1 MISILFLIRSL
12 ERGGAERQ
20 LIELVKG
27 LDKTRFRV
35 AVVTFYDGGSLRPEL
50 ERVPDIEVFSLHKAS
65 RWDLIAILPRLYRL
79 TRTFN
84 PRVIHGYMG
93 VANHLAVPL
102 GKLVGARVVWGVRA
116 STMDASEYDWTFTWL
131 SRLSIFL
138 ARYPDVIMVNS
149 TAAKETIVRE
159 TAAQRVVMV
168 PNGID
173 TDTHRRMCEAGRRV
187 RSEWGIAPNVQLVGL
202 VARLEPM
209 KDHPTFLRAAA
220 ELHGERS
227 DVRFVCV
234 GDGPA
239 VYADKMRELA
249 GSLGLSSTLR
259 WAGARTD
266 MPAVYSA
273 LDVAVS
279 SSCYGEGFSN
289 ATAEAMACEVPC
301 VVTDVGESAAIVGDR
316 RQVVPIKDS
325 GALASAVGRLLG
337 MPKEERVASGD
348 RARDRVVREFGV
360 MKLVTRT
367 EEILESFP

>member
-131 SRLSIFL
+131 SRLSIRMSSWSTPRPRRRRSC
-138 ARYPDVIMVNS
+138 ARRP
-149 TAAKETIVRE
+149 
-159 TAAQRVVMV
+159 
-168 PNGID
+168 P
-173 TDTHRRMCEAGRRV
+173 
-187 RSEWGIAPNVQLVGL
+187 
-202 VARLEPM
+202 
-209 KDHPTFLRAAA
+209 
-220 ELHGERS
+220 
-227 DVRFVCV
+227 
-234 GDGPA
+234 
-239 VYADKMRELA
+239 
-249 GSLGLSSTLR
+249 
-259 WAGARTD
+259 
-266 MPAVYSA
+266 SA
-273 LDVAVS
+273 W
-279 SSCYGEGFSN
+279 
-289 ATAEAMACEVPC
+289 
-301 VVTDVGESAAIVGDR
+301 
-316 RQVVPIKDS
+316 
-325 GALASAVGRLLG
+325 
-337 MPKEERVASGD
+337 
-348 RARDRVVREFGV
+348 
-360 MKLVTRT
+360 
-367 EEILESFP
+367 